1 MKTENFQLVDI
12 TDSIN
17 GKLEEGNMNL
27 YLYKEKIGC
36 ILMTGEENR
45 YEMIEGFKYQK
56 GKIFRINKVNDIQ
69 QYVSDCDLGWC

>member
-1 MKTENFQLVDI
+1 
-12 TDSIN
+12 
-17 GKLEEGNMNL
+17 
-27 YLYKEKIGC
+27 
-36 ILMTGEENR
+36 MTGGENR